1 MNRILRRPMFR
12 MGGTPNEGI
21 MTGLKEPKRIGYQ
34 PGGPVSPTAFG
45 GALSGLSQT
54 PSLPT
59 STPSSSFFQP
69 MNYGTAARGIFG
81 AGKKL
86 LGGIASAGRFGLG
99 ALANPAALMAAGSVS
114 GPAIIAT
121 LNEPKTL
128 EELQYMKEMNET
140 GIMDETASEEDI
152 MEYEKE
158 RARLREEGTPIGTGD
173 TSLFSSSK
181 KIDKV
186 IQENEKKKEKE
197 IAQREK
203 EEARNNKGSK
213 FDRDADLKTIYE
225 DLLPMVK
232 DSLGSDPDEKN
243 RQLYTQL
250 AQFGAN
256 LLGQPGGSLTA
267 AIGKAASEPISNVG
281 KILRRESDIDRESR
295 ALALKAAIDR
305 SAPGEIGK
313 LIQDLKAADFSD
325 DQIMK
330 YLTDSRSGSATR
342 ANIAFQEVQAL
353 KEDLT
358 NDFNI
363 NKNADT
369 AARTMYDSI
378 ALGINQTEY
387 SELPKN
393 KDERVDGKYYV
404 SPNGEVGR
412 YNKEKGTL
420 IKPGEP
426 GFLPTKKS

>member
-181 KIDKV
+181 KIEKV
-186 IQENEKKKEKE
+186 IKEKE
-197 IAQREK
+197 KKDPPPPPTKI
-203 EEARNNKGSK
+203 NGNKGSK
-213 FDRDADLKTIYE
+213 FDRKADLKTIYE

-420 IKPGEP
+420 INPGEP

>member
-1 MNRILRRPMFR
+1 MNRVLKRPMFR

-21 MTGLKEPKRIGYQ
+21 MTGLKEPRIGYQ
-34 PGGPVSPTAFG
+34 PGGPVTPVTGFG
-45 GALSGLSQT
+45 GALKGGLET
-54 PSLPT
+54 T
-59 STPSSSFFQP
+59 SAFK
-69 MNYGTAARGIFG
+69 TAATSPEYFEGARRAGQLFSKGLRLG
-81 AGKKL
+81 AGGIRSL
-86 LGGIASAGRFGLG
+86 L
-99 ALANPAALMAAGSVS
+99 NPGTLMAAGSVS

-121 LNEPKTL
+121 LNKPETL

-197 IAQREK
+197 KAQREK

-225 DLLPMVK
+225 DLLPMVQ
-232 DSLGSDPDEKN
+232 DSLGADTDDRNK
-243 RQLYTQL
+243 QLYTQL

-256 LLGQPGGSLTA
+256 LLAQPGGSLSA
-267 AIGKAASEPISNVG
+267 AVGKAASEPISNVG
-281 KILRRESDIDRESR
+281 KILRRDSDIDRDAK
-295 ALALKAAIDR
+295 ALALKAAIER
-305 SAPGEIGK
+305 SAPGQIARD
-313 LIQDLKAADFSD
+313 IRDLKAAGFSD
-325 DQIMK
+325 NEIAK
-330 YLTDSRSGSATR
+330 YLTDSKTGSATR
-342 ANIAFQEVQAL
+342 ANIQFQEIQSL
-353 KEDLT
+353 KEDLS
-358 NDFNI
+358 NDFDI
-363 NKNADT
+363 KKNADV

-378 ALGINQTEY
+378 AAGVDQTEY
-387 SELPKN
+387 SNLPKS
-393 KDERVDGKYYV
+393 KGDREDGKYYI
-404 SPNGEVGR
+404 SSDGKVGR

>member
-181 KIDKV
+181 SFLNISSSL
-186 IQENEKKKEKE
+186 
-197 IAQREK
+197 AGTMFCCLLQR
-203 EEARNNKGSK
+203 S
-213 FDRDADLKTIYE
+213 
-225 DLLPMVK
+225 LLRYFLYHQR
-232 DSLGSDPDEKN
+232 SLIH
-243 RQLYTQL
+243 LI
-250 AQFGAN
+250 
-256 LLGQPGGSLTA
+256 LLQ
-267 AIGKAASEPISNVG
+267 
-281 KILRRESDIDRESR
+281 
-295 ALALKAAIDR
+295 
-305 SAPGEIGK
+305 
-313 LIQDLKAADFSD
+313 
-325 DQIMK
+325 
-330 YLTDSRSGSATR
+330 
-342 ANIAFQEVQAL
+342 
-353 KEDLT
+353 
-358 NDFNI
+358 
-363 NKNADT
+363 
-369 AARTMYDSI
+369 
-378 ALGINQTEY
+378 
-387 SELPKN
+387 
-393 KDERVDGKYYV
+393 
-404 SPNGEVGR
+404 
-412 YNKEKGTL
+412 TL
-420 IKPGEP
+420 ITELLD
-426 GFLPTKKS
+426 F